1 MFRAEQDQRLV
12 DRFWG
17 LDLFERNMH
26 AEEHRLREQYRR
38 RVAELNGYLAYTGA
52 IKKFDNRFV
61 DVSQAVQVKVLTSIL
76 PSIENYHIKYSLI
89 YFPPGLPGCA
99 WETDAAKCR
108 FTYPNLIAEDNR
120 RHRR

>member
-26 AEEHRLREQYRR
+26 AEEQRLREQYRR

-52 IKKFDNRFV
+52 IKKFDNRII
-61 DVSQAVQVKVLTSIL
+61 DVSQSVQVKVCMYVCMYVDNSYNNETVIIL
-76 PSIENYHIKYSLI
+76 
-89 YFPPGLPGCA
+89 
-99 WETDAAKCR
+99 
-108 FTYPNLIAEDNR
+108 
-120 RHRR
+120 